1 MKKHNARKKKVA
13 NRVKAYNSKSKIG
26 RIGQPL
32 SSQDG
37 NGTISNAQFSA
48 NENAVLSAV
57 EGFRTGTGGSFYFN
71 PEQGAIDFR
80 QLEDDERICIAHGI
94 AKSRL
99 LLRGEEPGGSACY
112 GDFRKHT
119 EDPHWNI
126 GCFGSIWLDLKS
138 DSGKDYRVSLLSDED
153 GSLAFGVFP
162 QLETEEQFME
172 MFGCAPKLEI
182 W

>member
-13 NRVKAYNSKSKIG
+13 NRVKAHNSKSH
-26 RIGQPL
+26 RIGQPKG
-32 SSQDG
+32 SQD
-37 NGTISNAQFSA
+37 NGGWITDAQFSA

-57 EGFRTGTGGSFYFN
+57 QGFRTGTGGRFYVN

-80 QLEDDERICIAHGI
+80 ELEDDERICIAHGI

-99 LLRGEEPGGSACY
+99 LARGEEPGGSATY

-126 GCFGSIWLDLKS
+126 GCFGSIWLDVKS
-138 DSGKDYRVSLLSDED
+138 DAGNDYRVSLMSDET
-153 GSLAFGVFP
+153 GELAFAVFP

-172 MFGCAPKLEI
+172 MFGHAPKLEI

>member
-13 NRVKAYNSKSKIG
+13 NRVKAHNSKSSNA

-32 SSQDG
+32 SGGQG
-37 NGTISNAQFSA
+37 ISNAQFTA

-57 EGFRTGTGGSFYFN
+57 NGFKTGTGGRFYVN
-71 PEQGAIDFR
+71 PEKGAVDFR
-80 QLEDDERICIAHGI
+80 ELEDDERICIAHGI

-99 LLRGEEPGGSACY
+99 LRPGEEPEGSATF
-112 GDFRKHT
+112 GAFRKHT
-119 EDPHWNI
+119 EDPYWNI

-138 DSGKDYRVSLLSDED
+138 DAGNDYRVSLISDEV
-153 GSLAFGVFP
+153 GSLAFAVFP

-172 MFGCAPKLEI
+172 MFGHAPKLEI